1 MTGSTCVSKDEAT
14 EPENALNKASDFL
27 ALFARTWLGFRLSSR
42 LYEAA
47 FRKLVLMLLLT
58 SGVVRIV

>member
-1 MTGSTCVSKDEAT
+1 
-14 EPENALNKASDFL
+14 L
-27 ALFARTWLGFRLSSR
+27 ALFASTWLGLKLSSR

-58 SGVVRIV
+58 SGVVLIV

>member
-1 MTGSTCVSKDEAT
+1 
-14 EPENALNKASDFL
+14 L